1 MKTLLQEKLGV
12 PENIIQSSRR
22 YYEDL
27 RNELEKVVKSSNRE
41 EQYYFIIKPEEP
53 YKIGDFKTSSIKTT
67 INITPTNRFD
77 KVDWTQMQVTTPLVL
92 PQGKTSIID
101 SPSVVMNIVA
111 PFDFTKEDILDWWE
125 KSRAEII
132 STLAHEFKHLFDE
145 QLKKAEK
152 LSDRSAYIATRKMMA
167 DPNSAL
173 EYLGHII
180 YFTHL
185 IESLVRPTEIL
196 AYLEENKVS
205 KKDFI
210 KFLTD
215 NSTWKKLKELSEFKI
230 EDFKN
235 KLIQNKKNRLNSE
248 VYKLIGDNAKFLTD
262 EEKVDRLLIN
272 FYYKI
277 VTEDLSAFTSILS
290 NDNFEWGFEFPEN
303 KKRALDAHFKRI
315 SRFQNEPL
323 EYFDYMEKY
332 INTVSTQILKK
343 ISKLYDLLPDDDES
357 PIHKKISQKNNPS

>member
-27 RNELEKVVKSSNRE
+27 TNELEKEVKGSNRE
-41 EQYYFIIKPEEP
+41 EQYYFFIKPDEP

-67 INITPTNRFD
+67 VNITPTNQFD
-77 KVDWTQMQVTTPLVL
+77 EVDWTQMKVTTPLEL
-92 PQGKTSIID
+92 PQGQTSIID
-101 SPSVVMNIVA
+101 SPSVEINIVA
-111 PFDFTKEDILDWWE
+111 PFDYTKEDILDWWE

-132 STLAHEFKHLFDE
+132 SSLSHEFKHLFDE
-145 QLKKAEK
+145 KLKKAEK
-152 LSDRSAYIATRKMMA
+152 ISDRSAYIATRKMIG

-230 EDFKN
+230 KDFKN
-235 KLIQNKKNRLNSE
+235 KLIQNKKLRLDYE
-248 VYKLIGDNAKFLTD
+248 VYKLLGAEAALLTD
-262 EEKVDRLLIN
+262 EQKVDILLIN

-277 VTEDLSAFTSILS
+277 VAEDLEVFSTILK
-290 NDNFEWGFEFPEN
+290 NDDFEWGFEFPEN
-303 KKRALDAHFKRI
+303 KERALDAHFKRI
-315 SRFQNEPL
+315 SRFKNEPL

-332 INTVSTQILKK
+332 INTVSTKLLKK
-343 ISKLYDLLPDDDES
+343 ISKLYDLLPDE
-357 PIHKKISQKNNPS
+357 QKTTE

>member
-41 EQYYFIIKPEEP
+41 EQYYFFIKPEEP

-67 INITPTNRFD
+67 VNITPTNRFD

-101 SPSVVMNIVA
+101 SPSVVINIVA
-111 PFDFTKEDILDWWE
+111 PFDFTKEDILDWWGE
-125 KSRAEII
+125 FRAEII
-132 STLAHEFKHLFDE
+132 STLSHEFKHLFDE
-145 QLKKAEK
+145 QLKKSEK
-152 LSDRSAYIATRKMMA
+152 ISDRSSYIATRKMMVN
-167 DPNSAL
+167 PNSAL

-230 EDFKN
+230 EDFKDN
-235 KLIQNKKNRLNSE
+235 VIQNKKLRLDYE
-248 VYKLIGDNAKFLTD
+248 VYKLLGADAALLTD
-262 EEKVDRLLIN
+262 KQKVDILLIN

-277 VTEDLSAFTSILS
+277 VTEDLSAFTAILK

-303 KKRALDAHFKRI
+303 KERALDAHFKRI
-315 SRFQNEPL
+315 SRFKNEPL
-323 EYFDYMEKY
+323 KYFDYMEKY
-332 INTVSTQILKK
+332 INTVSTKLLRK
-343 ISKLYDLLPDDDES
+343 ISKLYDLLPNE
-357 PIHKKISQKNNPS
+357 QKTTE

>member
-22 YYEDL
+22 YYDDL
-27 RNELEKVVKSSNRE
+27 TNELEKVVKGSNRE
-41 EQYYFIIKPEEP
+41 EQYYFFIKPEEP

-67 INITPTNRFD
+67 VNITPTNRFD

-101 SPSVVMNIVA
+101 SPSVVINIVA
-111 PFDFTKEDILDWWE
+111 PFDFTKEDILDWWGE
-125 KSRAEII
+125 SRAEII
-132 STLAHEFKHLFDE
+132 STLSHEFKHLFDE
-145 QLKKAEK
+145 QLKKSEK
-152 LSDRSAYIATRKMMA
+152 ISDRSSYIATRKMMVN
-167 DPNSAL
+167 PNSAL

-230 EDFKN
+230 EDFKDN
-235 KLIQNKKNRLNSE
+235 VIQNKKLRLDYE
-248 VYKLIGDNAKFLTD
+248 VYKLLGADAALLTD
-262 EEKVDRLLIN
+262 KQKVDIILIN

-277 VTEDLSAFTSILS
+277 VTEDLGAFTAILK
-290 NDNFEWGFEFPEN
+290 NDDFEWGFEFPEN
-303 KKRALDAHFKRI
+303 KERALDVHFKRI
-315 SRFQNEPL
+315 SRFKNEPL
-323 EYFDYMEKY
+323 KYFDYMEKY
-332 INTVSTQILKK
+332 INTVSTKLLRK
-343 ISKLYDLLPDDDES
+343 ISKLYDLLPNE
-357 PIHKKISQKNNPS
+357 QKTTE